1 MLKDTD
7 LELCTEP
14 KPSPVDGQMLVK
26 NMFISIDPTHRIW
39 MSEKAQYMD
48 NVKLGEVMRAATV
61 GVVEESKCADFPVG
75 CHVYGFGGCCEYYVG
90 IPAVNVLYKAGEIQ
104 GLPLTADLSVCSVI
118 IGLTAWHGVNKI
130 LQPGPEDIIV
140 VSGAAGAVGSIVGQ
154 LSKLKGAKVV
164 GVAGSAAKC
173 AWMKDE
179 LGFDC
184 VINYKTQDVEHEVA
198 KFAPDGI
205 TGYFDNV
212 GGKVTDAV
220 LTNARNKAKVAVCG
234 SISEYDDNWSGQ
246 KNWNMILMR
255 RITVQG
261 FICMDHFDELA
272 EAKAELAALA
282 NEGKLKYVE
291 DIQEG
296 LANYPSTVRMLLS
309 GTNSGKLIL
318 KV

>member
-1 MLKDTD
+1 MMTSSFTFHLALLFLSHLIT
-7 LELCTEP
+7 L
-14 KPSPVDGQMLVK
+14 S
-26 NMFISIDPTHRIW
+26 SIDPTHRIW

-48 NVKLGEVMRAATV
+48 CVKLGDVMRAATV
-61 GVVEESKCADFPVG
+61 GVVEESASADYPVG
-75 CHVYGFGGCCEYYVG
+75 CHVVGFGGCCDYYVG
-90 IPAVNVLYKAGEIQ
+90 TPGVNVMYKAGELG
-104 GLPLTADLSVCSVI
+104 GLPLTADLSICSVI

-130 LQPGPEDIIV
+130 LQPGPDDTVV

-154 LSKLKGAKVV
+154 LSKLKGAKVA
-164 GVAGSAAKC
+164 GIAGSAAKC

-184 VINYKTQDVEHEVA
+184 VIDYKTQDVEKEIA

-212 GGKVTDAV
+212 GGVVTDAV
-220 LTNARNKAKVAVCG
+220 LMNARNKAKVAVCG
-234 SISEYDDNWSGQ
+234 SISEYDDKWSGQ

-261 FICMDHFDELA
+261 FICIDHMDELA
-272 EAKAELAALA
+272 EAKAELATLVGG
-282 NEGKLKYVE
+282 GKLKYSE

-296 LANYPSTVRMLLS
+296 LANYPATVRMLLS
-309 GTNSGKLIL
+309 GANTGKLIL